1 MKPPATLWVVVTA
14 EVPDH
19 MEDNTYHSMAVDV
32 IEAMAAPRRITNREG
47 EELFVVH
54 PKLKEVKWGVKRP
67 SDDPTLPGLE

>member
-19 MEDNTYHSMAVDV
+19 MEDRIYQSMAVDV
-32 IEAMAAPRRITNREG
+32 IEAMGAPHPIHGSDG